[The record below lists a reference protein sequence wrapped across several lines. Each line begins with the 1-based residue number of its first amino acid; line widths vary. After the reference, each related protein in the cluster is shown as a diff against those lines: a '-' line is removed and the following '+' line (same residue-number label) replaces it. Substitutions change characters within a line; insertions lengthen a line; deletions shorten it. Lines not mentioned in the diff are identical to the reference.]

1 MRSRLG
7 LIALIATL
15 AGTAFGGSASAH
27 ERARDEGK
35 RCDYSRYDE
44 QEKLERREREL
55 REHRDRD
62 HDEHGWWIG
71 RWP

>member
-15 AGTAFGGSASAH
+15 SGAAFGGTASAH

-35 RCDYSRYDE
+35 RCDYSRYSE
-44 QEKLERREREL
+44 QEKLERRDREL
-55 REHRDRD
+55 REQRERDAQ
-62 HDEHGWWIG
+62 EHGWWIG
-71 RWP
+71 EWH